1 MLSGET
7 REIGVKHKEL
17 VGLGHW
23 ERLLEPDMIY
33 YIQRYLIVDTIQSF
47 KYDTSHRD
55 DSVKLMISEM
65 LMAHARRRAP

>member
-1 MLSGET
+1 VTRKLSGET

-33 YIQRYLIVDTIQSF
+33 YIQRYLIVDINQSI
-47 KYDTSHRD
+47 K
-55 DSVKLMISEM
+55 
-65 LMAHARRRAP
+65 